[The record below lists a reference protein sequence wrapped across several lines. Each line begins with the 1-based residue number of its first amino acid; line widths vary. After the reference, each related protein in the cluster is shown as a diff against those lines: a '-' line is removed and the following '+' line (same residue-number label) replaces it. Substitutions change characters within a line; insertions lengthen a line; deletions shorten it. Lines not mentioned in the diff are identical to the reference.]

1 MKANQ
6 PDHQVATMCGVLGGS
21 PGRRYARRGR
31 SGCWPCALPES
42 DSDPDGETQLTVSL
56 NRARTAMNF
65 PSLPDPSVMEKVLL
79 PPAVAH
85 FRVATALNRPRQ
97 RGNFSGR
104 MRRQST
110 PLSRKR
116 PHESTLILYTVRV
129 KLTY

>member
-21 PGRRYARRGR
+21 PGRRYAWRGR

-65 PSLPDPSVMEKVLL
+65 PSLPDPFVSKTPARIDADSIHRPCEIDVLNKHPNCIICIYASVRNAED
-79 PPAVAH
+79 PT
-85 FRVATALNRPRQ
+85 FPR
-97 RGNFSGR
+97 GG
-104 MRRQST
+104 
-110 PLSRKR
+110 K
-116 PHESTLILYTVRV
+116 
-129 KLTY
+129 